1 MINDNL
7 IVEII
12 DVLKYKEKRNYG
24 FTSGRDF
31 AALSY
36 RLNSDVSFTYNGKT
50 VKATTDTICFFP
62 KDITYS
68 KTGIPDDLIVFHF
81 YVYSDL
87 FEDILFFK
95 PDDTEKYKHLFL
107 EALKIWEEKR
117 QGYKYK
123 ATSYFYEIL
132 FNMQSDGAF
141 ILDNSDKDILKA
153 KDEIERNFK
162 NADYKIA
169 DLAFTLHMS
178 EAYLRRKFKKLIG
191 ISPKKYLIRRKITQA
206 QIMLKS
212 TYFTQSE
219 IALKCGFSDV
229 KYFRYAF
236 KEQTGLTI
244 REYLKKQS

>member
-50 VKATTDTICFFP
+50 GKATTDTICFFP

-87 FEDILFFK
+87 FEDIQTFIFRSIK
-95 PDDTEKYKHLFL
+95 NMGRKKTRIQIQSNFIFL
-107 EALKIWEEKR
+107 
-117 QGYKYK
+117 QN
-123 ATSYFYEIL
+123 TF
-132 FNMQSDGAF
+132 
-141 ILDNSDKDILKA
+141 
-153 KDEIERNFK
+153 
-162 NADYKIA
+162 
-169 DLAFTLHMS
+169 
-178 EAYLRRKFKKLIG
+178 
-191 ISPKKYLIRRKITQA
+191 
-206 QIMLKS
+206 
-212 TYFTQSE
+212 
-219 IALKCGFSDV
+219 
-229 KYFRYAF
+229 
-236 KEQTGLTI
+236 
-244 REYLKKQS
+244 